1 MLHLMLLA
9 LLHLAVTAAKSPPP
23 PPPAP
28 IDTDDVLVLDAGI
41 AGTRTSST
49 APIDTDVLVLGAGIA
64 GARAAQLL
72 ADADTD
78 FLVLEQSGR
87 VGGRMWN
94 VEWEGRTIELGAN
107 WIEGIPQKEDVI
119 WTIAQEIGLEG
130 NYTSQEADT
139 IQPTLFTDHGQ
150 VPSVEQAA
158 LQTRFN
164 AAMEGAMDIY
174 CDQHRAHGDKGD
186 LSLREALTRQGWPR
200 PGDQTAL
207 ERTLEFFVVDWDFEF
222 PPEVSLYEASASR
235 LSLLLQCTS
244 SCVAVVCHRVRS
256 LFSLRVDC
264 LPRCVLRLGEEEGE
278 RQGMHHHR
286 VG

>member
-1 MLHLMLLA
+1 MRLTPRRKTPNMLHLMLLV

-28 IDTDDVLVLDAGI
+28 IDADDVLVVDAVI
-41 AGTRTSST
+41 AGTRTST
-49 APIDTDVLVLGAGIA
+49 APINTDVLVLGAGIA

-150 VPSVEQAA
+150 VPPAEQAA

-174 CDQHRAHGDKGD
+174 CDQHRTHGDKGD

-200 PGDQTAL
+200 PEDQTAL

-222 PPEVSLYEASASR
+222 PPEVS
-235 LSLLLQCTS
+235 
-244 SCVAVVCHRVRS
+244 
-256 LFSLRVDC
+256 
-264 LPRCVLRLGEEEGE
+264 
-278 RQGMHHHR
+278 
-286 VG
+286 